1 MGKANRIIAVCVTA
15 AMAFQLLAPAPE
27 ALAQEVN
34 MLAEALPAVSQNDAD
49 NSNGSQGAE
58 GADTSSGEA
67 SGEGSQGTVAGAEAE
82 NPSGGGTSEGSSA
95 QNAADGTSASEGEAA
110 NAQDDGD
117 YAIKTV
123 EGLKAVLG
131 DANVSL
137 DAQGKGTI
145 KVNVLNENLLALSD
159 TDPKLYRYATITRGT
174 GTGAG
179 FDVTG
184 TSEKGYTFKG
194 FGSDDYP
201 FEGSFVLGDE
211 KITLNRSLFN
221 NMKLKEDRT
230 INLEWKGTD
239 SQPIVA
245 KKIDG
250 EKTDGNSR
258 TLTANVKIARAS
270 TKDTT
275 VTLASPL
282 LGDVAGSLNLETS
295 YAVESANDA
304 ALPLAV
310 NINAS
315 AGNIGL
321 LANTVTANGTLKI
334 ASMSGL
340 PDNYEGTPT
349 IRATGEAANAGG
361 LIGECESDA
370 SVEVDAAIDLSRFA
384 VVGANASGGFIGKAS
399 NLTLTIPDGASVKP
413 AQKVGDADSVNA
425 GGLFGS
431 VSFSGAF
438 TIDPAKFGFTDDS
451 ATIELG
457 AKKRAGGLFGSLDV
471 TKGDVIIQGGT
482 YESKLT
488 AGADSDN
495 DRGSYGG
502 IAGNVRGGDGK
513 TVHALTVQKKDGA
526 AAKIEIERT
535 DDAKLCY
542 VGGVAGYQ
550 DGDASLQKTAIVLD
564 GVDVTING
572 AAYAYTGNGKLGGA
586 VGVVDKN
593 QLLDVR
599 DFKLSST
606 NPIGEKNGGSAG
618 IAGSA
623 WRGIIKFSGTTDL
636 SKAVFANSDLAAQL
650 VYQNYNALIFA
661 TGSGS
666 DDGWK
671 FKRPSNA
678 VAIDDIY
685 SYGEVIR
692 LGDGTKGLS
701 RDLIAVDDSTH
712 VLTLSTVKLSKTDDA
727 YVLSSADDF
736 AKLAITWQTFGYF
749 SMVDG
754 ISGGSVSSLASSAI
768 NVAGEIS
775 LAGTGLTGLS
785 KDRSDLGNNESK
797 ADDGGTER
805 ESAHYFSGKLTGSG
819 TINLAVGEPYG
830 MRGDSE
836 IGSGDTSDGNGKIYR
851 HGRLG
856 LFNAVTAG
864 AQTDDKVTVGG
875 TMRFENGADIDAGSL
890 AAQVVGTGA
899 VTVSN
904 ATFSTAITF
913 DSAAT
918 DKILNVGGIFGSIA
932 DAATLTLGTGAKV
945 QATISTGSNAADI
958 RVGQVAGYVAGENAA
973 TIDVTGLEVGGRITA
988 GNHNGAK
995 ALGGGLIGFIQQ
1007 GSAKKNVTIT
1017 GLSYN
1022 GFAMTV
1028 GTSGDSKNGAGG
1040 LLGYSWGNAIVTIG
1054 GDANNSDSSY
1064 ALTTNNA
1071 IVTADSATE
1080 FGGLLYA
1087 MSGHL
1092 IIQNHAL
1099 DLTGASLGANSATS
1113 LGVLL
1118 ARGGTSDKNKPFGV
1132 EDAYT
1137 GLYLEDKTP
1146 WSEAYKVVDG
1156 DSKLTISAKHDIAN
1170 FDEWVAHTT
1179 KPGSTTSNGDCNAV
1193 ISLRTTGSNP
1203 KLYMGNDGNQNNSYR
1218 NRTEFGE
1225 GHKTNPNSRYYY
1237 NLDYCLEKASPS
1249 GTYKDGEGLV
1259 KSSNGTPQYWAKS
1272 AEALMIWSV
1281 CRYAPAG
1288 IREYIAPG
1296 LNFNSS
1302 AIVQIG
1308 NSTLSSDK
1316 SNYTTIDLDGYSYY
1330 PVDSSG
1336 HAYIRNSTI
1345 VFHYS
1350 DIKNEQAAAHNKSNA
1365 EYTQHANMHMALFR
1379 VVGGNFEAT
1388 NVTLA
1393 GSVGSVVAGSDPD
1406 TGSGTTNSGAL
1417 ICRSI
1422 GGALSKP
1429 LTASLNQVYLDSLVV
1444 DGIGA
1449 NTQYAPLL
1457 INTMPAYVSLTVK
1470 KLSVKDGS
1478 YTPGTKA
1485 ATSLF
1490 GRLGGDNAQMA
1501 TASFSDNVCVPG
1513 KRNESIFTRATFL
1526 ESFGYKEGSNGSSAS
1541 YIFYKNEKATYGNEI
1556 DANDRDKNENRGK
1569 QLWYYDEDTYQ
1580 TNAGLVKDGST
1591 TANADTPAFGGYLP
1605 YVAVGWNRGAY
1616 HEIKVNQRIP
1626 SIKTGCGTYTDP
1638 FVLSNEL
1645 EIVAVA
1651 DYINN
1656 MNSAKDEWE
1665 VTITEDQSVAC
1676 TRRSDSKTDNE
1687 ITYKYRQSSG
1697 DWASTS
1703 DSSKTLSNNIMH
1715 TYMQSA
1721 YYSIEPKNNGSEMVN
1736 AIELDTEAFQ
1746 GFGNEANP
1754 FRGVIVGNLKNG
1766 DGSHTQLTLTGGN
1779 SFKGLIPYSYGSVVK
1794 DLDIVYQS
1802 GINVPAY
1809 TAKNATTGVPTS
1821 FFGGVIGCI
1830 MGGDN
1835 IIDGVSVSSG
1845 ESSAKSLL
1853 SAGFDALASLFSTGD
1868 DRSYLVPTGG
1878 YVGAICGGGV
1888 IFRGMSGSENWR
1900 GSTAN
1905 DGKLYDNPYVGRV
1918 IDGFAFSEG
1927 CDVDNGNENYK
1938 VNRLYTSDTSCITTD
1953 QLYQRDGNDDGNA
1966 ATTIVKD
1973 AQGLLV
1979 LSAIINSGAAAGPT
1993 QASGAYYGN
2002 YSGVAAYK
2010 GSKANTRPYSF
2021 GNGSYGKV
2029 RNAAYTAVGK
2039 PNEATGDV
2047 RIANNDDQKTPG
2059 AQSDCVPNAV
2069 TNDTEVNS
2077 PYLVAKYADKLTG
2090 YICAPNVSGVKLQFG
2105 EGETSSDTSSDK
2117 TFDMRGYGSGFLGLS
2132 GRYYSNACNGG
2143 EKSQDRDR
2151 IVPAIG
2157 CIDGNGYT
2165 VLVDNQTKQY
2175 TDDDYSVQAVGGLFS
2190 AVMFANLPGS
2200 RGNDGYLVKNLQFGD
2215 SDKTRDGAKSSTV
2228 SLTFVDR
2235 NGNETSAPDEANYCV
2250 GMLAGTTANRESMN
2264 SSGKYS
2270 NVRIESCSIE
2280 SPKIAGGLL
2289 GASGWARRENGD
2301 TASGMIH
2308 FNDGTDYDAWKQS
2321 PVKLFDCSYEDIDVA
2336 GGSRV
2341 GGFVGALGSGSDSG
2355 IWVTNDNLVV
2365 GQNSTIRATANN
2377 CIVGG
2382 AFGISWSPIWVNTPA
2397 DGNGSVT
2404 YKTAKMSAVTI
2415 ENNNAVGSDGD
2426 GARYRGTGGIVGNA
2440 QSSCEIKDVLVEG
2453 AGAKEPVSIGGTAPS
2468 NNGRFQSAGG
2478 VIGQVNATGD
2488 GAVYNLEDVI
2498 VRNAMFQ
2505 GKEGTGGLVGT
2516 VLNGSKVQCS
2526 DISVSNVAFGETF
2539 SGGLVGTIK
2548 NAGASLEAKNV
2559 KVENCTF
2566 SGEACSAIS
2575 GDGKGT
2581 FNLSNVLMSRNKYG
2595 ATKNNQGLLLGKT
2608 WSTGANGDLKGL
2620 YVAGLDIVP
2629 EDGKSTAGLPDYVAA
2644 ASGSK
2649 YATPSD
2655 IHKVSYVALA
2665 NYNDD
2670 FSQENGSPLYN
2681 DERDADGIMLSVD
2694 SASPYVTTNPVSS
2707 LEVQASETAFAK
2719 KLFSDGVATYIDD
2732 TDNGQTEVKLLADK
2746 IKSEAGSSLAGKYT
2760 YTNIG
2765 GIDDSGAY
2773 QNKTSYDS
2781 AKVSTFNA
2789 NNSDS
2794 KWQVTSDFPVLLI
2807 SGNDTTT
2814 IESYLNIITNG
2825 GFSDACRLNPSTKS
2839 EASHVT
2845 ATMETFEL
2853 KEIGAGE
2860 NASKAFIK
2868 TNDIPVVSDG
2878 TDHMKLWA
2886 PSDWDNEKHR
2896 FTLLTVTFHE
2906 AGTTYKVQ
2914 VPIIVKRMLEIDFAA
2929 TYSEGTNFN
2938 SADYGSQFNNHVLI
2952 SSGDTMTGYL
2962 TWTYNQALGTAT
2974 EYGWNSLLASGGS
2987 MACLDKTINFEGD
3000 KGRLPE
3006 GTQLTLIDTA
3016 HGDKEY
3022 HFTVGDG
3029 GATSVKLTAFCD
3041 NDKAGT
3047 HYEEQWLSEIFG
3059 AKATEDASGAWV
3071 KLNEGDD
3078 KSQAGAKVSAGDE
3091 ATQGYYRKK
3100 TSADTKGPFY
3110 TLTVSDETPKSENFY
3125 LIVRTPEKSDRVN
3138 GYTDTSVTTEL
3149 NKNINSVL
3157 RATNSGG
3164 SLESDPHQN
3173 TASTYSIASNYTHK
3187 LRDNLNLSTAPV
3199 RISPTD
3205 GKYSLQMDVSDT
3217 ISFGSQEFADSDEL
3231 YFQLDSSLV
3240 NYKNSDGTVSVTGG
3254 QGYPTG
3260 TSGTYSFYVAVG
3272 DTYYTC
3278 ERSLDANEKK
3288 WVWRWT
3294 PQASS
3299 DCVAAISNVEWA
3311 ATGGDMSIRF
3321 DDSPANSGES
3331 RIPIDLSGIRKI
3343 AEDKGK
3349 AFTITM
3355 RANLTMSE
3363 NAGEKGIVASQ
3374 NDEQYTKPR
3383 YRAALSTHA
3392 STLSTSSNTSYN
3404 QGNNGYYR
3412 AEDGS
3417 STITLEASM
3426 KSQLGI
3432 NIDDLSSADGT
3443 IGASGTYDL
3452 KKLNGVDALI
3462 EKADRVKYA
3471 LTLQKRVGTNEDGS
3485 GTYLS
3490 VPIGNY
3496 VKGASASIG
3505 NVLGRREDREAKS
3518 FVWEDVKDASGN
3530 FATRSGNAFQLPLTV
3545 EVDTTKDAHTYANY
3559 RLVLTAQ
3566 LCSGDTVL
3574 NTPSN
3579 TSDYIT
3585 YTLTRV
3591 NLEGIKETS

>member
-15 AMAFQLLAPAPE
+15 AMVFQLLVPAPE

-49 NSNGSQGAE
+49 SSNDSQGAGE
-58 GADTSSGEA
+58 SSSEA
-67 SGEGSQGTVAGAEAE
+67 SASGSESDAVESGEGIGKS
-82 NPSGGGTSEGSSA
+82 SEE
-95 QNAADGTSASEGEAA
+95 AADGAETSTSESGAA
-110 NAQDDGD
+110 VQAAGD
-117 YAIKTV
+117 YAITTV
-123 EGLKAVLG
+123 GDLETVLVNSKVELDSQG
-131 DANVSL
+131 NITKIEIGVSN
-137 DAQGKGTI
+137 K
-145 KVNVLNENLLALSD
+145 NLLALSN
-159 TDPKLYRYATITRGT
+159 TDPRLYQHATIMRGT

-184 TSEKGYTFKG
+184 TSEEGYTFKG

-201 FEGSFVLGDE
+201 FDGTFALGDE

-221 NMKLKEDRT
+221 NVQLKEDRA
-230 INLEWKGTD
+230 INLIWKGTD

-245 KKIDG
+245 KKIN
-250 EKTDGNSR
+250 GNSK
-258 TLTANVKIARAS
+258 TLTANVTIARAD
-270 TKDTT
+270 TKDTS

-282 LGDVAGSLNLETS
+282 LGEVAGSLNLKAS
-295 YAVESANDA
+295 YAVESANNA
-304 ALPLAV
+304 VLPLAV

-321 LANTVTANGTLKI
+321 LANTVTANGSLKI
-334 ASMSGL
+334 ASMSGF
-340 PDNYEGTPT
+340 PEDYEGTPT
-349 IRATGEAANAGG
+349 VKTTDKAANAGG
-361 LIGECESDA
+361 LIGECENGA
-370 SVEVDAAIDLSRFA
+370 TVEVNTAIDLSKFA

-399 NLTLTIPDGASVKP
+399 NLTLAIPDNVGIKP
-413 AQKVGDADSVNA
+413 AQNVGDASSVYA

-438 TIDPAKFGFTDDS
+438 TVDPAQFGFTDEG
-451 ATIELG
+451 AAIELG

-471 TKGDVIIQGGT
+471 TNGDVIIQGGT
-482 YESKLT
+482 YKSRLV
-488 AGADSDN
+488 AGADSDG

-502 IAGNVRGGDGK
+502 IAGNVCGGNGN
-513 TVHALTVQKKDGA
+513 TVHALTVQKKDDA
-526 AAKIEIERT
+526 AANIEIERT

-564 GVDVTING
+564 GVGVAING

-623 WRGIIKFSGTTDL
+623 WRGIIKFSGVTDL
-636 SKAVFANSDLAAQL
+636 SDATFADSDLAAQL

-671 FKRPSNA
+671 FKRPNSA
-678 VAIDDIY
+678 VPIDDIY

-692 LGDGTKGLS
+692 LTDGDGLS
-701 RDLIAVDDSTH
+701 KNLVKVDAETHKLDLGTDDD
-712 VLTLSTVKLSKTDDA
+712 KLSKTDDA
-727 YVLSSADDF
+727 YQLSSIGDF

-749 SMVDG
+749 SMVKDVA
-754 ISGGSVSSLASSAI
+754 GGSVSSLASSKI
-768 NVAGEIS
+768 NVTGRID
-775 LAGTGLTGLS
+775 LTGTGLTGLS
-785 KDRSDLGNNESK
+785 KDRSDPGNDEGKDGNKKESE
-797 ADDGGTER
+797 T
-805 ESAHYFSGKLTGSG
+805 AHYFSGALTGSG
-819 TINLAVGEPYG
+819 AIDLAVGEVYG
-830 MRGDSE
+830 MRGGE
-836 IGSGDTSDGNGKIYR
+836 ALRSDDASAGNGKIYR

-864 AQTDDKVTVGG
+864 AQTDGNVTIGG
-875 TMRFENGADIDAGSL
+875 TMRFENGTDIDAGSL

-913 DSAAT
+913 DSAST
-918 DKILNVGGIFGSIA
+918 DKILNVGGIFGSVA
-932 DAATLTLGTGAKV
+932 GACTLTLGPGAKA
-945 QATISTGSNAADI
+945 QATISTDSNAADI
-958 RVGQVAGYVAGENAA
+958 RVGELAGYIAGDKAA
-973 TIDVTGLEVGGRITA
+973 SVYITGLEVGGQITT
-988 GNHNGAK
+988 GNHKGAK
-995 ALGGGLIGFIQQ
+995 ALVGGLVGFIQQ
-1007 GSAKKNVTIT
+1007 GSVKKNVSIT
-1017 GLSYN
+1017 GLSYK

-1040 LLGYSWGNAIVTIG
+1040 LLGYSWGNAVVTIG

-1071 IVTADSATE
+1071 SVTANSATE

-1092 IIQNHAL
+1092 VIQNYAL
-1099 DLTGASLGANSATS
+1099 DLSSASLSANSATS

-1118 ARGGTSDKNKPFGV
+1118 ARGGTSDNKNAFGA
-1132 EDAYT
+1132 EDAYS
-1137 GLYLEDKTP
+1137 GLYLEDRTP
-1146 WSEAYKVVDG
+1146 WNAAYKIVNG
-1156 DSKLTISAKHDIAN
+1156 DSKLTISAKSDIGC

-1193 ISLRTTGSNP
+1193 VSLRTQGG
-1203 KLYMGNDGNQNNSYR
+1203 KLYMGNDGSQDNSYQNRTDVGGGHQTNQNA
-1218 NRTEFGE
+1218 
-1225 GHKTNPNSRYYY
+1225 RYYY
-1237 NLDYCLEKASPS
+1237 NLDDCLEKASPS
-1249 GTYKDGEGLV
+1249 GTYKDGEALV

-1272 AEALMIWSV
+1272 AEALMIWSA
-1281 CRYAPAG
+1281 CRYAPSG
-1288 IREYIAPG
+1288 IREYIAPE

-1330 PVDSSG
+1330 PVDASG
-1336 HAYIRNSTI
+1336 HAYIRNSKI

-1350 DIKNEQAAAHNKSNA
+1350 DIKNEQAAAQNKSNA
-1365 EYTQHANMHMALFR
+1365 GYTQHANMHMALFR

-1393 GSVGSVVAGSDPD
+1393 GSVGSVVASSDPG
-1406 TGSGTTNSGAL
+1406 TTSGTTNSGAL

-1422 GGALSKP
+1422 GGSLSKP
-1429 LTASLNQVYLDSLVV
+1429 LTVSLNQVYLDGLVV

-1449 NTQYAPLL
+1449 NTEYAPLL

-1470 KLSVKDGS
+1470 KLSVEDGS
-1478 YTPGTKA
+1478 YTSGTKA

-1490 GRLGGDNAQMA
+1490 GRLGGENAQMV

-1513 KRNESIFTRATFL
+1513 KRDESIFTRATLL
-1526 ESFGYKEGSNGSSAS
+1526 ESFGYKEGSSGSSAS

-1556 DANDRDKNENRGK
+1556 DANDRNKNEYRGE
-1569 QLWYYDEDTYQ
+1569 QLWYYDEDTYR
-1580 TNAGLVKDGST
+1580 TDAGLVKDGERA
-1591 TANADTPAFGGYLP
+1591 TASAINPAFGNYLP
-1605 YVAVGWNRGAY
+1605 YVAMGKSGTAY

-1645 EIVAVA
+1645 EVVAVA

-1665 VTITEDQSVAC
+1665 VTITKDQSLMC
-1676 TRRSDSKTDNE
+1676 TRRSDGKTDNE
-1687 ITYKYRQSSG
+1687 ITYKYRQSLG
-1697 DWASTS
+1697 DWVSTS
-1703 DSSKTLSNNIMH
+1703 DSSKTLSNDTMH
-1715 TYMQSA
+1715 MYMQSA
-1721 YYSIEPKNNGSEMVN
+1721 YYSIEPKNNGSETVN
-1736 AIELDTEAFQ
+1736 AIELDTEEFM

-1754 FRGVIVGNLKNG
+1754 FRGVIVGNLKNS
-1766 DGSHTQLTLTGGN
+1766 DGSHTQLTITGNGT
-1779 SFKGLIPYSYGSVVK
+1779 FKGLIPNSYGSVVK
-1794 DLDIVYQS
+1794 DLDIVYQN
-1802 GINVPAY
+1802 GINAPAY

-1845 ESSAKSLL
+1845 ESSTKSLL
-1853 SAGFDALASLFSTGD
+1853 SAGFDALVSLFSTGD
-1868 DRSYLVPTGG
+1868 DRSYLVPVGG

-1888 IFRGMSGSENWR
+1888 IFRNMSGTSWR
-1900 GSTAN
+1900 SGTAN

-1918 IDGFAFSEG
+1918 IDGYAFSED
-1927 CDVDNGNENYK
+1927 CEVNNGNENYQ
-1938 VNRLYTSDTSCITTD
+1938 VNKLDTTDTGCITTD
-1953 QLYQRDGNDDGNA
+1953 EITGKYYEGSYSEA
-1966 ATTIVKD
+1966 IKTTVKD

-1979 LSAIINSGAAAGPT
+1979 LSAIIGSGAGAGAANSGYADDDFGT
-1993 QASGAYYGN
+1993 MNGSKAYYGGTQSS
-2002 YSGVAAYK
+2002 SGYK
-2010 GSKANTRPYSF
+2010 F
-2021 GNGSYGKV
+2021 GNNTYGKV
-2029 RNAAYTAVGK
+2029 RNASYAYVGK
-2039 PNEATGDV
+2039 TGDD
-2047 RIANNDDQKTPG
+2047 ADWAKSLNDDQLAPG
-2059 AQSDCVPNAV
+2059 RQN
-2069 TNDTEVNS
+2069 TNKCGPLDKLETDEIVNS
-2077 PYLVAKYADKLTG
+2077 PYLVAKYATDWKTG
-2090 YICAPNVSGVKLQFG
+2090 YVCAAKATGMDLRFAQG
-2105 EGETSSDTSSDK
+2105 ATY
-2117 TFDMRGYGSGFLGLS
+2117 DMTDYGTGFTGLS
-2132 GRYYSNACNGG
+2132 GRYYSNACASNYGA
-2143 EKSQDRDR
+2143 DRDR
-2151 IVPAIG
+2151 IVPLIA
-2157 CIDGNGYT
+2157 CINGNGSKLILSGD
-2165 VLVDNQTKQY
+2165 VQQY
-2175 TDDDYSVQAVGGLFS
+2175 SDDDYFLQSWGGLFS
-2190 AVMFANLPGS
+2190 AVTFTSAHASTSVQNNG
-2200 RGNDGYLVKNLQFGD
+2200 GCIVKDLRFGD
-2215 SDKTRDGAKSSTV
+2215 AGKQSSV
-2228 SLTFVDR
+2228 SLQCVEGS
-2235 NGNETSAPDEANYCV
+2235 GNSGSKDITNLGV
-2250 GMLAGTTANRESMN
+2250 GLLAGATANRDSLG

-2270 NVRIESCSIE
+2270 NVSIVNCKIK
-2280 SPKIAGGLL
+2280 SPSMAGGLL
-2289 GASGWARRENGD
+2289 GNSGWASRRTD
-2301 TASGMIH
+2301 TDNRSEMIDFNSG
-2308 FNDGTDYDAWKQS
+2308 KVQS
-2321 PVKLFDCSYEDIDVA
+2321 SPLRLLNCSYKQLTVEGA
-2336 GGSRV
+2336 SRV

-2355 IWVTNDNLVV
+2355 IWVTDESLVV
-2365 GQNSTIRATANN
+2365 GQSSTIRATANN

-2382 AFGISWSPIWVNTPA
+2382 AFGISWSPIRVNIPA
-2397 DGNGSVT
+2397 GSSGSDS
-2404 YKTAKMSAVTI
+2404 YKTAKMNAVTV
-2415 ENNNAVGSDGD
+2415 ENNNAVGSEGD
-2426 GARYRGTGGIVGNA
+2426 GATYRGTGGIVGNA
-2440 QSSCEIKDVLVEG
+2440 QSSCEIKDVLIEG
-2453 AGAKEPVSIGGTAPS
+2453 VSAEVRVSVGGTAPS
-2468 NNGRFQSAGG
+2468 NNGKFQSAGG
-2478 VIGQVNATGD
+2478 VIGQINATGD
-2488 GAVYNLEDVI
+2488 GVVNDLENVI
-2498 VRNAMFQ
+2498 VRNVTFQ
-2505 GKEGTGGLVGT
+2505 GEEGTGGLVGT

-2526 DISVSNVAFGETF
+2526 DIGVSNVAFGKTF

-2548 NAGASLEAKNV
+2548 DAGASLEAKNV

-2581 FNLSNVLMSRNKYG
+2581 FNLSNVLVSGNKYG
-2595 ATKNNQGLLLGKT
+2595 TTGNQGLLLGKT
-2608 WSTGANGDLKGL
+2608 WSTGTDGDLKGL

-2629 EDGKSTAGLPDYVAA
+2629 EGGKSAADLPDYVAA
-2644 ASGSK
+2644 ESGH
-2649 YATPSD
+2649 ATPLD

-2665 NYNDD
+2665 NYNDG
-2670 FSQENGSPLYN
+2670 FSQVDGLELYS
-2681 DERDADGIMLSVD
+2681 DERNADDTMPAVD

-2707 LEVQASETAFAK
+2707 LEVRASKTASAK
-2719 KLFSDGVATYIDD
+2719 KLFSDGIATYIDD
-2732 TDNGQTEVKLLADK
+2732 TDNGKTKLLADK
-2746 IKSEAGSSLAGKYT
+2746 IKSEVGSPSAGKYT

-2765 GIDDSGAY
+2765 GINADGAY

-2781 AKVSTFNA
+2781 AKASTFNA

-2794 KWQVTSDFPVLLI
+2794 SWQVTSDFPVLLI

-2814 IESYLNIITNG
+2814 IESYLNIVTNG
-2825 GFSDACRLNPSTKS
+2825 GFSDACRLNPSIKS
-2839 EASHVT
+2839 DTSHVT

-2853 KEIGAGE
+2853 QTIGTGE
-2860 NASKAFIK
+2860 NAPKAFVK

-2878 TDHMKLWA
+2878 TNHMKLWA

-2938 SADYGSQFNNHVLI
+2938 SADYGPQFNKHVLI

-2962 TWTYNQALGTAT
+2962 TWTYNQALGTPT
-2974 EYGWNSLLASGGS
+2974 EYGWDSLLASGGS
-2987 MACLDKTINFEGD
+2987 MDCLDKTIDFKGD
-3000 KGRLPE
+3000 KGSLPQ

-3022 HFTVGDG
+3022 HFTVGKG
-3029 GATSVKLTAFCD
+3029 GTTSVKLTDFYD
-3041 NDKAGT
+3041 NDNAST
-3047 HYEEQWLSEIFG
+3047 YYEEQWLSEIFG
-3059 AKATEDASGAWV
+3059 ATATEDASGAWV
-3071 KLNEGDD
+3071 KLGDGED
-3078 KSQAGAKVSAGDE
+3078 ISQAGAKVSAGDE
-3091 ATQGYYRKK
+3091 ATQGYYRKR
-3100 TSADTKGPFY
+3100 TSTDTKGPFY

-3138 GYTDTSVTTEL
+3138 GYTFTSVTTEL
-3149 NKNINSVL
+3149 NHHLNPVL

-3164 SLESDPHQN
+3164 SVESDPHQD
-3173 TASTYSIASNYTHK
+3173 TASTYSIASNYKHDLK
-3187 LRDNLNLSTAPV
+3187 DNLSLSTAPV

-3205 GKYSLQMDVSDT
+3205 GQYSLSMNVSDT
-3217 ISFGSQEFADSDEL
+3217 ISFGSQEFAKSDEL

-3240 NYKNSDGTVSVTGG
+3240 NYGNNDDTHSVTGG

-3260 TSGTYSFYVAVG
+3260 TNGTYSFYVAVG
-3272 DTYYTC
+3272 NTYYTC
-3278 ERSLDANEKK
+3278 ERSRDEKTNK
-3288 WVWRWT
+3288 WIWKWT
-3294 PQASS
+3294 PQTS
-3299 DCVAAISNVEWA
+3299 DDPVPAIAKVEWA
-3311 ATGGDMSIRF
+3311 ATGGDMSIGF
-3321 DDSPANSGES
+3321 DDSPANPGES
-3331 RIPIDLSGIRKI
+3331 RIPIDLSGIREI
-3343 AEDKGK
+3343 ANDNGK

-3355 RANLTMSE
+3355 EANLTMSE
-3363 NAGEKGIVASQ
+3363 NAGEKGIAASQ
-3374 NDEQYTKPR
+3374 NGEQYTKPS
-3383 YRAALSTHA
+3383 YRASLSTHA

-3404 QGNNGYYR
+3404 PGNNGYYR

-3417 STITLEASM
+3417 SSITFEASM

-3443 IGASGTYDL
+3443 IRAIGTYDL

-3462 EKADRVKYA
+3462 DKADRVKYT
-3471 LTLQKRVGTNEDGS
+3471 LTLQKRTGTNEDGS
-3485 GTYLS
+3485 GKYAD
-3490 VPIGNY
+3490 VAIGDY
-3496 VKGASASIG
+3496 VKVTSAGID
-3505 NVLGRREDREAKS
+3505 NVLGGRKGAGAES
-3518 FVWEDVKDASGN
+3518 FVWDDVKNGKGN
-3530 FATRSGNAFQLPLTV
+3530 FATRSGDAFQLPLTV

-3566 LCSGDTVL
+3566 LCSGSTVL

-3591 NLEGIKETS
+3591 NLEGISQKSEGN